1 MIEECVADLTKLM
14 KQKYQK
20 MLKIDNATNDI
31 ENALK
36 RNDKVS
42 TEMFMNMRM
51 EIMEEI
57 DSIDNEVQKILT
69 SGDEELYY
77 YLKGLLKIDTQEQA
91 MDTEYE
97 DEKILMLVSLRIHNV
112 LKGVIEKDKEM
123 NKRILG
129 KDSYYSQ
136 NETKKI
142 HTSLYYLACVSILY
156 FILEAY

>member
-1 MIEECVADLTKLM
+1 M

-57 DSIDNEVQKILT
+57 DSIDNEIQKILT

-112 LKGVIEKDKEM
+112 LKGIIEKDKEM

-136 NETKKI
+136 NKTK
-142 HTSLYYLACVSILY
+142 TNMY
-156 FILEAY
+156 

>member
-1 MIEECVADLTKLM
+1 MIEECVANLTKLM
-14 KQKYQK
+14 KQKYEK
-20 MLKIDNATNDI
+20 MLKIDNTTNDI

-51 EIMEEI
+51 EIMEDI
-57 DSIDNEVQKILT
+57 DSIDDEIQKILT
-69 SGDEELYY
+69 SGDDELYY
-77 YLKGLLKIDTQEQA
+77 YLKGLLKVNSQEQA

-112 LKGVIEKDKEM
+112 LKGIIEKDKVM

-136 NETKKI
+136 NEAKTQ
-142 HTSLYYLACVSILY
+142 TR
-156 FILEAY
+156 

>member
-112 LKGVIEKDKEM
+112 LKGIIEKDKVM

-136 NETKKI
+136 NETKKNM
-142 HTSLYYLACVSILY
+142 Y
-156 FILEAY
+156 

>member
-1 MIEECVADLTKLM
+1 M

-136 NETKKI
+136 NETKKNM
-142 HTSLYYLACVSILY
+142 Y
-156 FILEAY
+156 

>member
-1 MIEECVADLTKLM
+1 MIEECVANLTKLM
-14 KQKYQK
+14 KQKYEK
-20 MLKIDNATNDI
+20 MLKIDNTTNDI

-57 DSIDNEVQKILT
+57 DSIDDEIQKILT
-69 SGDEELYY
+69 SGDDELYY
-77 YLKGLLKIDTQEQA
+77 YLKGLLKVNSQEQA

-112 LKGVIEKDKEM
+112 LKGIIEKDKVM

-136 NETKKI
+136 NEAKTQ
-142 HTSLYYLACVSILY
+142 TR
-156 FILEAY
+156 

>member
-1 MIEECVADLTKLM
+1 MIEECVANLTKLM

-57 DSIDNEVQKILT
+57 DSIDNEIQKILT

-112 LKGVIEKDKEM
+112 LKGIIEKDKEM

-136 NETKKI
+136 NKTK
-142 HTSLYYLACVSILY
+142 TNMY
-156 FILEAY
+156 

>member
-1 MIEECVADLTKLM
+1 MM

-57 DSIDNEVQKILT
+57 DSIDNEIQKILT

-97 DEKILMLVSLRIHNV
+97 DEKILMLLV
-112 LKGVIEKDKEM
+112 
-123 NKRILG
+123 
-129 KDSYYSQ
+129 
-136 NETKKI
+136 
-142 HTSLYYLACVSILY
+142 
-156 FILEAY
+156 

>member
-1 MIEECVADLTKLM
+1 
-14 KQKYQK
+14 
-20 MLKIDNATNDI
+20 
-31 ENALK
+31 
-36 RNDKVS
+36 
-42 TEMFMNMRM
+42 MFMNMRM

-57 DSIDNEVQKILT
+57 DSIDNEIQKILT

-112 LKGVIEKDKEM
+112 LKGIIEKDKEM

-136 NETKKI
+136 NKTK
-142 HTSLYYLACVSILY
+142 TNMY
-156 FILEAY
+156 